1 MRLNAFLAVVLLLGL
16 SVGHCQAHEQKTLTV
31 IVNDAGA
38 INGNVSDA
46 AFVQGNA
53 LWFRMEDTRTNATM
67 TVHFDTDMDGAYNAS
82 VDYTS
87 SQLTNT
93 CELDENGT
101 KVDEVC
107 FTSATYVVPANA
119 TVGNHTYWI
128 VQSFNG
134 TNTTRMYTVVVH
146 EDVHVEDGPTAGDC
160 FGVGCEDENAAPTT
174 VAGVQSDDGV
184 NTEELVILLALL
196 ATVGTVALTM
206 SIFHERKASKT
217 YPDLDEEE

>member
-16 SVGHCQAHEQKTLTV
+16 AVGHAQAHEQKTLTV
-31 IVNDAGA
+31 IVNDTGA

-53 LWFRMEDTRTNATM
+53 LWFRMEDTRTNASIIIQ
-67 TVHFDTDMDGAYNAS
+67 FDTDMDGTYNAS

-93 CELDENGT
+93 CELDENGS
-101 KVDEVC
+101 KVDEEC
-107 FTSATYVVPANA
+107 FTSTTYVVPANA

-134 TNTTRMYTVVVH
+134 TNTTRMYSVVVH

-160 FGVGCEDENAAPTT
+160 FGVGCEDENEAPTT
-174 VAGVQSDDGV
+174 ESGVQGDSDVD
-184 NTEELVILLALL
+184 TEDLIVVLALL
-196 ATVGTVALTM
+196 ATVGTVALSA
-206 SIFHERKASKT
+206 SILQERQAPKA
-217 YPDLDEEE
+217 YPSAIEEE

>member
-16 SVGHCQAHEQKTLTV
+16 AVGHAQAHEQKTLTV
-31 IVNDAGA
+31 IVNDTGA

-53 LWFRMEDTRTNATM
+53 LWFRMEDTRTNASI
-67 TVHFDTDMDGAYNAS
+67 TVQFDTDMNGAYNAS
-82 VDYTS
+82 LDYTS
-87 SQLTNT
+87 SVLTNT
-93 CELDENGT
+93 CELDENGS
-101 KVDEVC
+101 KVDEGC
-107 FTSATYVVPANA
+107 FTSTTYVVPTNA

-160 FGVGCEDENAAPTT
+160 FGVGCEDESEDQTIETGAEP
-174 VAGVQSDDGV
+174 DDGSDREDLIV
-184 NTEELVILLALL
+184 VLALL

-206 SIFHERKASKT
+206 SILHDRKASKT
-217 YPDLDEEE
+217 YPAPNEEE